1 MQQVS
6 DAYKESM
13 KSTLREQAY
22 IRVSF
27 GLFNQE
33 AQANS
38 TVSDGDY
45 AYFSNADNL
54 FVNHSYESTYAT
66 LEENFMRVDGSMRF
80 LSANSTYDSCLVSEK
95 LVSEAPCTV
104 VIQMNSGVIDFKGM
118 TIDFGDNYPV
128 DFDVK
133 TDSGQTLE
141 VRGNSDSQ
149 WITDE
154 AFLGATTVTMT
165 FTAMKNPKSRLR
177 IYSIM
182 FGFGM
187 KFDNTTI
194 ISANQSSYTSLI
206 SEALPQ
212 IDFSVQLENYN
223 HAFNLDNPT
232 SVINYLESGQP
243 VKVEY
248 GYKSPGANEIEWIP
262 GGVFECAEWEAN
274 DTSATIKCQDTLRNL
289 AGEYYKGKAYDR
301 ASAVTLY
308 SMANEVLQ
316 FAGVDGYYID
326 DSLKNVRSYLPVPR
340 VSCREA
346 LQIIANAACSMIEY
360 DRNGHI
366 KIRPLSNDVIDFTME
381 KSDMLSSPKTVKQ
394 EQIRDLYVSWFKYN
408 YNSEETKSVLFTQD
422 SITVEKDQIETFLLD
437 DPSYLFSIRL
447 DGSVGKAVLKESGVY
462 YVTVRFLASGTYK
475 LEILGRKYQ
484 WVEKKFVKHI
494 SDKGKDIEWSNP
506 IISKESDAERLANWL
521 ASYYALPVEYEY
533 DTRGNPELDT
543 TDLIKQENEFRP
555 GMTVIPYNQTL
566 KYSQGFSGHIIA
578 RRRSN
583 DVDNS

>member
-27 GLFNQE
+27 GLFNQD

-54 FVNHSYESTYAT
+54 FVNHSYEPTYAT

-80 LSANSTYDSCLVSEK
+80 LSANWAYDSCLVSEK
-95 LVSEAPCTV
+95 LVSEAPCAV

-118 TIDFGDNYPV
+118 TVDFGDNYPV

-154 AFLGATTVTMT
+154 TFLGATTVTMT

-177 IYSIM
+177 IYSIL

-206 SEALPQ
+206 SETLPQ

-223 HAFNLDNPT
+223 HAFNFDNPT

-248 GYKSPGANEIEWIP
+248 GYKTPGANEIEWIP

-289 AGEYYKGKAYDR
+289 AGDYYKGKVPN
-301 ASAVTLY
+301 SNWGESLY
-308 SMANEVLQ
+308 SMADEVLQ
-316 FAGVDGYYID
+316 FAGVDEYDID
-326 DSLKNVRSYLPVPR
+326 YSLKDMRSNLPVPR

-346 LQIIANAACSMIEY
+346 LQIIANAAHSIIEY
-360 DRNGHI
+360 DRNGQI

-381 KSDMLSSPKTVKQ
+381 KADMLSSPKTVKQ
-394 EQIRDLYVSWFKYN
+394 EQIKDLYVSWFTYG
-408 YNSEETKSVLFTQD
+408 YEETDSVLFTQD
-422 SITVEKDQIETFLLD
+422 SIKVEKDQIETFLLD
-437 DPSYLFSIRL
+437 DPSYLFSVRL
-447 DGSVGKAVLKESGVY
+447 DGYAGKAVLKEFGPY

-475 LEILGRKYQ
+475 LEISGRKYK
-484 WVEKKFVKHI
+484 WVENKFVKHI

-506 IISKESDAERLANWL
+506 IISNQFAAERLANWL

>member
-27 GLFNQE
+27 GLFNQD

-54 FVNHSYESTYAT
+54 FVNHSYEPTYAT

-80 LSANSTYDSCLVSEK
+80 LSANSAYDSCLVSEK
-95 LVSEAPCTV
+95 LVSEAPCAV

-141 VRGNSDSQ
+141 IRGNSDSQ

-165 FTAMKNPKSRLR
+165 FTAMKNLKSRLR

-289 AGEYYKGKAYDR
+289 AGDYYKGKAPDVDWGE
-301 ASAVTLY
+301 SLY
-308 SMANEVLQ
+308 SMANDVLQ
-316 FAGVDGYYID
+316 FAGVDEYDID
-326 DSLKNVRSYLPVPR
+326 YSLKDMRSNLPVPR

-346 LQIIANAACSMIEY
+346 LQIIANAAHSIIEY
-360 DRNGHI
+360 DRNGQI

-381 KSDMLSSPKTVKQ
+381 KADMLSSPKTVKQ
-394 EQIRDLYVSWFKYN
+394 EQIKDLYVSWFTYG
-408 YNSEETKSVLFTQD
+408 YEETDSVLFTQD
-422 SITVEKDQIETFLLD
+422 SIKVEKDQIETFLLD

-447 DGSVGKAVLKESGVY
+447 DGYAGKAVLKEFGPY

-475 LEILGRKYQ
+475 LEISGRKYK
-484 WVEKKFVKHI
+484 WVENKFVKHI

-506 IISKESDAERLANWL
+506 IISSKFAAERLANWL

-566 KYSQGFSGHIIA
+566 KYSQGFSGHIIV

>member
-38 TVSDGDY
+38 TVPDGDY

-54 FVNHSYESTYAT
+54 FVNHSYEPTYAT

-80 LSANSTYDSCLVSEK
+80 LSANWAYDSCLVSEK

-118 TIDFGDNYPV
+118 TIDFGDNHPV

-165 FTAMKNPKSRLR
+165 FTAMKNLKSRLR

-248 GYKSPGANEIEWIP
+248 GYKTPGANEIEWIP

-274 DTSATIKCQDTLRNL
+274 DTTTTIKCQDTLRNL
-289 AGEYYKGKAYDR
+289 AGDYYKGKVPDVNWGE
-301 ASAVTLY
+301 SLY
-308 SMANEVLQ
+308 SMANDVLQ
-316 FAGVDGYYID
+316 FAGVDEYDID
-326 DSLKNVRSYLPVPR
+326 YSLKDMRTNLPVPR

-346 LQIIANAACSMIEY
+346 LQIIANAAHSIIEY
-360 DRNGHI
+360 DRNGQI

-381 KSDMLSSPKTVKQ
+381 KADMLSSPKTVKQ
-394 EQIRDLYVSWFKYN
+394 EQIKDLYVSWFTYG
-408 YNSEETKSVLFTQD
+408 YEETDSVLFTQD
-422 SITVEKDQIETFLLD
+422 SIKVEKDQIETFLLD

-447 DGSVGKAVLKESGVY
+447 DGYAGKAVLKEFGPY

-475 LEILGRKYQ
+475 LEISGRKYK
-484 WVEKKFVKHI
+484 WVENKFVKHI

-506 IISKESDAERLANWL
+506 IISSKFAAERLANWL

-555 GMTVIPYNQTL
+555 GITVIPYNQTL
-566 KYSQGFSGHIIA
+566 KYSQGFSGHIIV

>member
-54 FVNHSYESTYAT
+54 FVNHSYEPTYAT

-80 LSANSTYDSCLVSEK
+80 LSANWAYDSCLVSEK

-154 AFLGATTVTMT
+154 AFLGATTVAMT

-187 KFDNTTI
+187 KFDNATI

-262 GGVFECAEWEAN
+262 GGVFECAEWEVN

-289 AGEYYKGKAYDR
+289 AGDYYKGKVSDVDR
-301 ASAVTLY
+301 VATLY

-316 FAGVDGYYID
+316 FAGVDDYYID
-326 DSLKNVRSYLPVPR
+326 DSLKNVGSYLPVPR

-346 LQIIANAACSMIEY
+346 LQIIANAACSVIEY

-366 KIRPLSNDVIDFTME
+366 KIGPLSNDVIDFTME
-381 KSDMLSSPKTVKQ
+381 KADMLSSPKTVKQ
-394 EQIRDLYVSWFKYN
+394 EQIKDIYVSWFTYGYEK
-408 YNSEETKSVLFTQD
+408 TDSVLFTQD
-422 SITVEKDQIETFLLD
+422 SITVKKGQIETFLLD
-437 DPSYLFSIRL
+437 DPSFFI
-447 DGSVGKAVLKESGVY
+447 
-462 YVTVRFLASGTYK
+462 
-475 LEILGRKYQ
+475 
-484 WVEKKFVKHI
+484 
-494 SDKGKDIEWSNP
+494 
-506 IISKESDAERLANWL
+506 
-521 ASYYALPVEYEY
+521 
-533 DTRGNPELDT
+533 
-543 TDLIKQENEFRP
+543 FR
-555 GMTVIPYNQTL
+555 
-566 KYSQGFSGHIIA
+566 
-578 RRRSN
+578 
-583 DVDNS
+583 

>member
-54 FVNHSYESTYAT
+54 FVNHSYEPTYAT

-80 LSANSTYDSCLVSEK
+80 LSANSAYDSCLVSEK

-248 GYKSPGANEIEWIP
+248 GYKTPGANEIEWIP

-289 AGEYYKGKAYDR
+289 AGDYYKGKAPDVNR
-301 ASAVTLY
+301 GESLY
-308 SMANEVLQ
+308 SMANDVLQ
-316 FAGVDGYYID
+316 FAGVDEYDID
-326 DSLKNVRSYLPVPR
+326 YSLKDMSSNLPVPR

-346 LQIIANAACSMIEY
+346 LQIIANAAHSIIDY
-360 DRNGHI
+360 DRNGQI

-381 KSDMLSSPKTVKQ
+381 KADMLSSPKTVKQ
-394 EQIRDLYVSWFKYN
+394 EQIKDLYVSWFTYG
-408 YNSEETKSVLFTQD
+408 YEETDSVLFTQN
-422 SITVEKDQIETFLLD
+422 SITVKKDQIETFLLD
-437 DPSYLFSIRL
+437 DPSFLFSIRL
-447 DGSVGKAVLKESGVY
+447 NGSVGGAVVKESGPY

-475 LEILGRKYQ
+475 LEISGRKYK
-484 WVEKKFVKHI
+484 WVENKFVKHI

-506 IISKESDAERLANWL
+506 IISSKFAAERLANWL

-566 KYSQGFSGHIIA
+566 KYSQGFSGHIIV

>member
-54 FVNHSYESTYAT
+54 FVNHSYEPTYAT

-80 LSANSTYDSCLVSEK
+80 LSANWVYDSCLVSEK

-118 TIDFGDNYPV
+118 TVDFGDNYPV

-141 VRGNSDSQ
+141 VRGNSNSQ

-177 IYSIM
+177 IYSIL

-289 AGEYYKGKAYDR
+289 AGDYYKGKVPDLNWGE
-301 ASAVTLY
+301 SLY

-316 FAGVDGYYID
+316 FAGVDEYDID
-326 DSLKNVRSYLPVPR
+326 YSLKDMMSNLPVPR

-346 LQIIANAACSMIEY
+346 LQIIANAARSIIEY
-360 DRNGHI
+360 DRNGRI

-381 KSDMLSSPKTVKQ
+381 KEDMLSSPKTVKQ
-394 EQIRDLYVSWFKYN
+394 EQIKDLYISWFTYG
-408 YNSEETKSVLFTQD
+408 YEETDSVLFTQD
-422 SITVEKDQIETFLLD
+422 SIKVEKDQIETFLLD
-437 DPSYLFSIRL
+437 DPSDVFSIRL
-447 DGSVGKAVLKESGVY
+447 DGAAGKAVSKESGAY
-462 YVTVRFLASGTYK
+462 YVTVRFLVSGTYK
-475 LEILGRKYQ
+475 LEILGRKYK
-484 WVEKKFVKHI
+484 WVENKFVKHI

-506 IISKESDAERLANWL
+506 IISNEFHAERLANWL
-521 ASYYALPVEYEY
+521 ASYYASPVEYEY

-566 KYSQGFSGHIIA
+566 KYSQGFSGHIIV
-578 RRRSN
+578 RRRPN
-583 DVDNS
+583 DVDNT

>member
-54 FVNHSYESTYAT
+54 FVNHSYEPTYAT

-80 LSANSTYDSCLVSEK
+80 LSANWAYDSCLVSEK

-223 HAFNLDNPT
+223 HAFNFDNPT

-248 GYKSPGANEIEWIP
+248 GYKTPGANEIEWIP

-289 AGEYYKGKAYDR
+289 AGDYYKGKAPDVNWGE
-301 ASAVTLY
+301 SLY
-308 SMANEVLQ
+308 SMANDVLQ
-316 FAGVDGYYID
+316 FAGVDEYDID
-326 DSLKNVRSYLPVPR
+326 YSLKDMSSNLPVPR

-346 LQIIANAACSMIEY
+346 LQIIANAAHSIIDY
-360 DRNGHI
+360 DRNGQI

-381 KSDMLSSPKTVKQ
+381 KADMLSSPKTVKQ
-394 EQIRDLYVSWFKYN
+394 EQIKDLYVSWFTYG
-408 YNSEETKSVLFTQD
+408 YEETDSVLFTQD
-422 SITVEKDQIETFLLD
+422 SITVKKDQIKTFLLD
-437 DPSYLFSIRL
+437 DPSFLFSIRL
-447 DGSVGKAVLKESGVY
+447 NGSVGGAVVKESGPY

-475 LEILGRKYQ
+475 LEISGRKYK
-484 WVEKKFVKHI
+484 WVENKFVKHI

-506 IISKESDAERLANWL
+506 IISSKFAAERLANWL

-566 KYSQGFSGHIIA
+566 KYSQGFSGHIIV

>member
-54 FVNHSYESTYAT
+54 FVNHSYEPTYAT

-80 LSANSTYDSCLVSEK
+80 LSANSAYDSCLVSEK

-154 AFLGATTVTMT
+154 AFLGATTVTMA

-223 HAFNLDNPT
+223 HAFNFDNPT

-248 GYKSPGANEIEWIP
+248 GYKTPGANEIEWIP

-289 AGEYYKGKAYDR
+289 AGDYYKGKAPNVNWGE
-301 ASAVTLY
+301 SLY
-308 SMANEVLQ
+308 SMANDVLQ
-316 FAGVDGYYID
+316 FAGVDEYDID
-326 DSLKNVRSYLPVPR
+326 YSLKDMSSNLPVPR

-346 LQIIANAACSMIEY
+346 LQIIANAAHSIIDY
-360 DRNGHI
+360 DRNGQI

-381 KSDMLSSPKTVKQ
+381 KADMLSSPKTVKQ
-394 EQIRDLYVSWFKYN
+394 EQIKDLYVSWFTYG
-408 YNSEETKSVLFTQD
+408 YEETDSVLFTQD
-422 SITVEKDQIETFLLD
+422 SITVKKDQIETFLLD
-437 DPSYLFSIRL
+437 DPSFLFSIRL
-447 DGSVGKAVLKESGVY
+447 NGSVGGAVVKESGPY

-475 LEILGRKYQ
+475 LEISGRKYK
-484 WVEKKFVKHI
+484 WVENKFVKHI

-506 IISKESDAERLANWL
+506 IISSKFAAERLANWL